1 MLFQPS
7 VNPSPAGW
15 AIFNVVFRV
24 NELTGCAYICHH
36 PLPSLKLR
44 PSPQHRCIQCH
55 HAHNDL
61 TTANACWFLSQYICY
76 CACSRASTFPSS
88 ECCHGLARASAF
100 ANGHTC
106 AYWMSA
112 SAITEETIMRLS
124 TNQLHHVRV
133 FFVRTAS
140 KQSEQNEKVGAK
152 QRLQRKKVLSTSP
165 LSAYLVGL
173 NGPSSKRT

>member
-112 SAITEETIMRLS
+112 SAYHRR
-124 TNQLHHVRV
+124 NHHAIEHQP
-133 FFVRTAS
+133 TAS
-140 KQSEQNEKVGAK
+140 CPCLFCAHSKQTERAKRKGRSKTKIAAEKSVEHQPAFSILGGTEWA
-152 QRLQRKKVLSTSP
+152 VI
-165 LSAYLVGL
+165 
-173 NGPSSKRT
+173 